1 MTYTV
6 TAIKDNPVGSPP
18 SLRQRQKDMTRDLVL
33 QALASI
39 LEEGEMLSFTMQQ
52 VADRAGISLRSLY
65 RYFPTRETL
74 VEAMYD
80 WVDLHL
86 QMPDP
91 TIVPSTIDEL
101 PAMAEKAANLFNKQ
115 PRLVRAGVIALL
127 TMKLQP
133 KGREKRN
140 KALEKLANQVTLAL
154 PRAESRRA
162 FAVFRHLFGAQA
174 WLSMRDQAGLDGEEA
189 GKAVAWALQTL
200 IEDLKKRN
208 AEAANHAN
216 KSIQGSPRRRR
227 QGQ

>member
-1 MTYTV
+1 MTDPM
-6 TAIKDNPVGSPP
+6 TAVKDNQDGSSI
-18 SLRQRQKDMTRDLVL
+18 SLRQRQKDLTRELVL
-33 QALASI
+33 QAVASI

-52 VADRAGISLRSLY
+52 VAERAGISLRSLY
-65 RYFPTRETL
+65 RYFPTREAL

-86 QMPDP
+86 QMPDSP
-91 TIVPSTIDEL
+91 IVPSTIDEL
-101 PAMAEKAANLFNKQ
+101 PAMAEKASNLFNKQ

-154 PRAESRRA
+154 PKAEARRA

-189 GKAVAWALQTL
+189 GKAAAWALQTL

-208 AEAANHAN
+208 AEAANRSN
-216 KSIQGSPRRRR
+216 KVVQSSPKRRR
-227 QGQ
+227 QG